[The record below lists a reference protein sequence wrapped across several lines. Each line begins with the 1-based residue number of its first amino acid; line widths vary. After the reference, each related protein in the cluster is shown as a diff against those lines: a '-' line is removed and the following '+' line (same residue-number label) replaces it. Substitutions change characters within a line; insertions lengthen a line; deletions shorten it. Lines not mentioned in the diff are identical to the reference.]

1 MQIIYELVLVIADV
15 ISAHCSGTRAG
26 EEFVRACVH
35 GHWGDAE
42 EMIEGML
49 AEPWHLKGYQEAR
62 LRDFQRL
69 LQIDRN
75 VSSIGQ
81 LAAG

>member
-1 MQIIYELVLVIADV
+1 MQIIYELVPVIADV
-15 ISAHCSGTRAG
+15 ISAHCSGTHER
-26 EEFVRACVH
+26 EDFVRACVH
-35 GHWGDAE
+35 GHWDDAA

-69 LQIDRN
+69 LKMDR
-75 VSSIGQ
+75 SWSIGQ